1 MTKHLQKIKM
11 TLLKNNMKLL
21 KPLLICSI
29 SISCLYAQAQTKLT
43 VGTYKNIYDM
53 LKDVPGLEVTTNGGK
68 AGNVIIRGISSFKS
82 QQQPLYVVDGSVFN
96 GDIMNINPQDVDNIS
111 VLKDAAS
118 ATAYGSQGNA
128 GVIVITTKKGSVI
141 TQQPQVESYN
151 KSAYSYFIEHQTNL
165 KIIGMDDKAI
175 IEGVIQKQADSV
187 LIFIKK
193 RKEVVVPIRLIKKVE
208 MIPEN

>member
-1 MTKHLQKIKM
+1 MFFIF
-11 TLLKNNMKLL
+11 TLSLASFNL
-21 KPLLICSI
+21 P
-29 SISCLYAQAQTKLT
+29 AQTKLT

-82 QQQPLYVVDGSVFN
+82 QQQPLFVVDGTVFN

-128 GVIVITTKKGSVI
+128 GVIVITTKKGATIS
-141 TQQPQVESYN
+141 QQPQVESYN
-151 KSAYSYFIEHQTNL
+151 KSAYSYFIEHQSNL
-165 KIIGMDDKAI
+165 KIIGMDDKTI
-175 IEGVIQKQADSV
+175 LEGVIQKQVDSV

-193 RKEVVVPIRLIKKVE
+193 RKEIAIPIRLIKRVE
-208 MIPEN
+208 MIPED

>member
-1 MTKHLQKIKM
+1 MTTLKKIFFVF
-11 TLLKNNMKLL
+11 
-21 KPLLICSI
+21 LIICTCTS
-29 SISCLYAQAQTKLT
+29 LHAQTKLT

-68 AGNVIIRGISSFKS
+68 AGSVTIRGISSFRS
-82 QQQPLYVVDGSVFN
+82 QQQPLFVVDGTVFN

-141 TQQPQVESYN
+141 SQQPQVQSYN
-151 KSAYSYFIEHQTNL
+151 KSAYSYFIEHQSNL
-165 KIIGMDDKAI
+165 KIIGMDDKTI
-175 IEGVIQKQADSV
+175 VEGVIQKQVDSV

-193 RKEVVVPIRLIKKVE
+193 RKEIAIPIRLIKRVE
-208 MIPEN
+208 MIPED

>member
-1 MTKHLQKIKM
+1 MTTLKKIF
-11 TLLKNNMKLL
+11 
-21 KPLLICSI
+21 LIFLIICTST
-29 SISCLYAQAQTKLT
+29 SLHAQTKLT

-68 AGNVIIRGISSFKS
+68 AGSVTIRGISSFRS
-82 QQQPLYVVDGSVFN
+82 QQQPLFVVDGTVFN

-128 GVIVITTKKGSVI
+128 GVIVITTKKGAVI
-141 TQQPQVESYN
+141 SQQPQVQSYN

-165 KIIGMDDKAI
+165 KIIGMDDKTI
-175 IEGVIQKQADSV
+175 IEGIIQKQMDSV

-193 RKEVVVPIRLIKKVE
+193 RKEIAIPIRLIKKVE
-208 MIPEN
+208 MLPED

>member
-1 MTKHLQKIKM
+1 MTTLKKILFLFLIISTC
-11 TLLKNNMKLL
+11 TLLH
-21 KPLLICSI
+21 
-29 SISCLYAQAQTKLT
+29 AQTKLT

-96 GDIMNINPQDVDNIS
+96 GDIMNVNPQDIDNIS

-128 GVIVITTKKGSVI
+128 GVIVITTKKGAAIS
-141 TQQPQVESYN
+141 QQPQVQSYN
-151 KSAYSYFIEHQTNL
+151 KSAYSYFIEHQSNL
-165 KIIGMDDKAI
+165 KIIGMDDKTI
-175 IEGVIQKQADSV
+175 VEGVIQKQVDSV

-193 RKEVVVPIRLIKKVE
+193 RKEIAIPIRLIKKVE
-208 MIPEN
+208 MIPED

>member
-1 MTKHLQKIKM
+1 MTTLKKIFFVF
-11 TLLKNNMKLL
+11 
-21 KPLLICSI
+21 LIICTCTS
-29 SISCLYAQAQTKLT
+29 LHAQTKLT

-68 AGNVIIRGISSFKS
+68 AGSVTIRGISSFRS
-82 QQQPLYVVDGSVFN
+82 QQQPLFVVDGTVFN

-141 TQQPQVESYN
+141 SQQPQVQSYN
-151 KSAYSYFIEHQTNL
+151 KSAYSYFIEHQSNL
-165 KIIGMDDKAI
+165 KIIGMDDKTI
-175 IEGVIQKQADSV
+175 VEGVIQKQVDSV

-193 RKEVVVPIRLIKKVE
+193 RKEIAIPIRLIKRVE
-208 MIPEN
+208 MVPED

>member
-1 MTKHLQKIKM
+1 MKFLNRLFICI
-11 TLLKNNMKLL
+11 LIFASLK
-21 KPLLICSI
+21 S
-29 SISCLYAQAQTKLT
+29 QAQSKLT

-68 AGNVIIRGISSFKS
+68 AGSVIIRGISSFKS

-96 GDIMNINPQDVDNIS
+96 GDIMNVNPQDVDNIS

-128 GVIVITTKKGSVI
+128 GVIVITTKKGASI
-141 TQQPQVESYN
+141 SQQPQVQSYN

-165 KIIGMDDKAI
+165 KIIGMDDKTI
-175 IEGVIQKQADSV
+175 MEGVIQKQVDSV

-193 RKEVVVPIRLIKKVE
+193 RKEIAIPIRLIKKVE
-208 MIPEN
+208 MLPED

>member
-1 MTKHLQKIKM
+1 MTTLKKILFLFLIISTC
-11 TLLKNNMKLL
+11 TLLH
-21 KPLLICSI
+21 
-29 SISCLYAQAQTKLT
+29 AQTKLT

-96 GDIMNINPQDVDNIS
+96 GDIMNVNPQDIDNIS
-111 VLKDAAS
+111 ILKDAAS

-128 GVIVITTKKGSVI
+128 GVIVITTKKGAAIS
-141 TQQPQVESYN
+141 QQPQVQSYN
-151 KSAYSYFIEHQTNL
+151 KSAYSYFIEHQSNL
-165 KIIGMDDKAI
+165 KIIGMDDKTI
-175 IEGVIQKQADSV
+175 VEGVIQKQVDSV

-193 RKEVVVPIRLIKKVE
+193 RKEIAIPIRLIKKVE
-208 MIPEN
+208 MIPED

>member
-1 MTKHLQKIKM
+1 MSSLKKIFFVF
-11 TLLKNNMKLL
+11 
-21 KPLLICSI
+21 LIIFTCTS
-29 SISCLYAQAQTKLT
+29 LHAQTKLT

-68 AGNVIIRGISSFKS
+68 AGSVTIRGISSFRS

-96 GDIMNINPQDVDNIS
+96 GDIMNVNPQDVDNIS

-128 GVIVITTKKGSVI
+128 GVIVITTIKGASI
-141 TQQPQVESYN
+141 SQQPQVQSYN

-165 KIIGMDDKAI
+165 KIIGMDDKTI
-175 IEGVIQKQADSV
+175 MEGVIQKQVDSV

-193 RKEVVVPIRLIKKVE
+193 RKEIAIPIRLIKKVE
-208 MIPEN
+208 MLPED

>member
-1 MTKHLQKIKM
+1 MTTLKKIFFVF
-11 TLLKNNMKLL
+11 LLFC
-21 KPLLICSI
+21 ICTS
-29 SISCLYAQAQTKLT
+29 LHAQTKLT

-53 LKDVPGLEVTTNGGK
+53 LKDVPGLEVTSNGGK

-82 QQQPLYVVDGSVFN
+82 QQQPLYVVDGSVYN

-128 GVIVITTKKGSVI
+128 GVIVITTKKGATIS
-141 TQQPQVESYN
+141 QQPQVQSYN
-151 KSAYSYFIEHQTNL
+151 KSAYTYFIEHQSNL
-165 KIIGMDDKAI
+165 KIVGLDDKTI
-175 IEGVIQKQADSV
+175 IEGIIQKQVDSV

-193 RKEVVVPIRLIKKVE
+193 RKEVSVPIRLIKKVE
-208 MIPEN
+208 MIPED

>member
-1 MTKHLQKIKM
+1 MSSLKKIFFVF
-11 TLLKNNMKLL
+11 
-21 KPLLICSI
+21 LIICTST
-29 SISCLYAQAQTKLT
+29 SLHAQTKLT

-68 AGNVIIRGISSFKS
+68 AGSVTIRGISSFRS
-82 QQQPLYVVDGSVFN
+82 QQQPLFVVDGTVFN

-141 TQQPQVESYN
+141 SQQPQVQSYN
-151 KSAYSYFIEHQTNL
+151 KSAYSYFIEHQSNL
-165 KIIGMDDKAI
+165 KIIGMDDKTI
-175 IEGVIQKQADSV
+175 VEGVIQKQVDSV

-193 RKEVVVPIRLIKKVE
+193 RKEIAIPIRLIKKVE
-208 MIPEN
+208 MLPED